1 MYKFDICRLS
11 SSLSSRVF
19 VSFQKFPSFL
29 YSHKV
34 MSSLDTFTLSHSVP
48 SVPSKDTTRG
58 IQRDRRL
65 VLLRVRNTCGEHD
78 TNFDPGHHEEFEPL
92 SQVSFQQTRVL
103 GTNSFLGVVSPLN
116 IFVSFWINVG
126 EGFWS
131 TPSASGGVRNW
142 GLRVR

>member
-92 SQVSFQQTRVL
+92 C
-103 GTNSFLGVVSPLN
+103 N
-116 IFVSFWINVG
+116 IFGDVHRRWFSQIRIFGPSKSSLIPTDSSPRNKLLP
-126 EGFWS
+126 WS
-131 TPSASGGVRNW
+131 
-142 GLRVR
+142 GLSS